1 MSALVRKIIVD
12 SRAFLNNAPAQSGTF
27 ELPEIVELYGNEA
40 LYLQS
45 FHCVVSWLSIDATN
59 DTLFVLEFEGTNNV
73 ARAVKLP
80 HAAYDADSLATQL
93 QTALN
98 GSGKTIHATYT
109 VNRVVSA
116 DSSVVSSGSATA
128 RLFQI
133 QLSGGTNFWI
143 RDDNQLMDSSF
154 YDLKWLAV
162 GGPTYDT
169 TNPPSTNELFFFPNS
184 TYNTS
189 QTSTLVDLRSKHA
202 LCLHSTTVGNMGS
215 MGSTGAMRTCIAV
228 MPCTVGYGG
237 MFVYVGS
244 GNPHDYIEPG
254 TKSLKRITLEIRSS
268 SGDLVDFQSGR
279 YIAVFVVGTKP

>member
-45 FHCVVSWLSIDATN
+45 FHCVASWLSIDATN
-59 DTLFVLEFEGTNNV
+59 DTMYLIENGTTTV
-73 ARAVKLP
+73 ARSVKLP

-98 GSGKTIHATYT
+98 GSGKVTPGQYT

-116 DSSVVSSGSATA
+116 DSTVVTSASSTA
-128 RLFQI
+128 RLYQI
-133 QLSGGTNFWI
+133 QLSGGAHFWI
-143 RDDNQLMDSSF
+143 PDDSNLQDTTF
-154 YDLKWLAV
+154 YNTQWLTL
-162 GGPTYDT
+162 GGAPYDI
-169 TNPPSTNELFFFPNS
+169 TNPPSTNELFSFPNS

-202 LCLHSTTVGNMGS
+202 LYLHSTTVGNMGS

-228 MPCTVGYGG
+228 MPCTVGYGNI
-237 MFVYVGS
+237 FVYVGS

-268 SGDLVDFQSGR
+268 SGDLVDFQGGR